1 MCAVSLQ
8 LMLQQQQAERDR
20 HAEYVEEYV
29 AELAKLHARLWECRR
44 GKPAPLR
51 CGRKSRSHTAP
62 AELADRVAARFDV
75 GRSEA
80 QRLCKAFALPYDEKW
95 APFPIARLCT
105 TCELC
110 PFKSASVG
118 CLDAG
123 VCARSAAVLRGLD
136 ADSFAVLYDVL
147 PDEPAGP
154 LGEFPPESFG
164 QLLAEVRRH
173 LDLSPGSPFRLPD
186 VPRVAC
192 EPRPQTM
199 RTHGPPRDLKRPPR
213 QPQLGPATALGM
225 KKGLRSLPATTAP
238 SETTSTSSTVESK
251 TETLKNDSTPTA
263 TRKPIAAPTA
273 RKPDHLYSFRRN
285 PEGMSDGETWAEIC
299 AMRQAPSN
307 GESLAKRINDRW
319 ELGGYH
325 ANQLCFRFD
334 LDRDEREQRAP
345 TSTIATSEQCPDA
358 QGCIRDQRCRGF
370 KNCRNGLQHLEK
382 PQRLPAL
389 PPLPAHESDDI
400 GPPSAS

>member
-1 MCAVSLQ
+1 MAAVSLQ

-51 CGRKSRSHTAP
+51 CGRKSRSPAAP
-62 AELADRVAARFDV
+62 AELCDRVAARFDV

-80 QRLCKAFALPYDEKW
+80 MRLCKAFALPYDEKW

-105 TCELC
+105 TCEAC

-118 CLDAG
+118 CLDVG
-123 VCARSAAVLRGLD
+123 TCARSAAALRGLNP
-136 ADSFAVLYDVL
+136 DSFADLFQVL
-147 PDEPAGP
+147 PDAPAGP
-154 LGEFPPESFG
+154 LGAFPVELS
-164 QLLAEVRRH
+164 QVLAEVRRH
-173 LDLSPGSPFRLPD
+173 LSLSPGSPFALPP
-186 VPRVAC
+186 VPHVPC
-192 EPRPQTM
+192 SPRPPSTAPP
-199 RTHGPPRDLKRPPR
+199 THGPPRDSERSSR
-213 QPQLGPATALGM
+213 QLGPATALGI
-225 KKGLRSLPATTAP
+225 KKGLRMLPAYATPGNVAEQP
-238 SETTSTSSTVESK
+238 
-251 TETLKNDSTPTA
+251 TLTA
-263 TRKPIAAPTA
+263 TVPLDGSTEKRACKLPLAPTA

-285 PEGMSDGETWAEIC
+285 PDGLSDGELWSEIC

-307 GESLAKRINDRW
+307 GESLAKRINERW

-325 ANQLCFRFD
+325 ANQICARFD

-382 PQRLPAL
+382 PQSLPTL
-389 PPLPAHESDDI
+389 PPLPAHASDDI
-400 GPPSAS
+400 GPPNAS